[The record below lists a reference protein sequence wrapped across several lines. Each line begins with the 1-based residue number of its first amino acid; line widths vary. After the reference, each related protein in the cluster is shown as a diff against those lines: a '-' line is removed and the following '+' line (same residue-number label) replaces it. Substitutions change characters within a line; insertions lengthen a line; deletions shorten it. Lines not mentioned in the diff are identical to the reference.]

1 MILDTLLRSHHY
13 EELHP
18 LFSRAFALLRSMDL
32 QGLDPGRHE
41 IDGERLYLSID
52 HEHGRGHAHA
62 RLEHHRR
69 YIDIQV
75 CIEGDERIGWM
86 PVECCQDRDGQ
97 FDSSRDVGFFLEEP
111 HTWMTLRPGTFTIFF
126 PADAHAPLAGAGPVK
141 KAVVKVLV

>member
-1 MILDTLLRSHHY
+1 MILDTIHRAHHY

-18 LFSRAFALLRSMDL
+18 LFSRAFTVLRTMDL
-32 QGLDPGRHE
+32 AALSAGRHE

-52 HEHGRGHAHA
+52 HEDGRGRAGA

-75 CIEGDERIGWM
+75 CIDGDEHIGWM
-86 PVECCQDRDGQ
+86 PVECCQKRDGE
-97 FDSSRDVGFFLEEP
+97 FDGSRDVGFFLEAP
-111 HTWMTLRPGTFTIFF
+111 LSWFTLRPGTFAVFF

-141 KAVVKVLV
+141 KAIVKVAV